1 MKVSIH
7 LMPALFLLALLGF
20 FTLAYLSPMDKVMA
34 EGGESDLR
42 AAYQAEAQAAQSQ
55 QCEDRE
61 VEADEGYGVS
71 HKETRRVCR

>member
-1 MKVSIH
+1 MKSSIH
-7 LMPALFLLALLGF
+7 LMPALFLLGLLGLF
-20 FTLAYLSPMDKVMA
+20 GFATLSSMSQVMA
-34 EGGESDLR
+34 EGGSRDFH
-42 AAYQAEAQAAQSQ
+42 AAYGAEPTQSQ

>member
-1 MKVSIH
+1 MKSSLH
-7 LMPALFLLALLGF
+7 LMPALFFLALLGF
-20 FTLAYLSPMDKVMA
+20 FTLAYFSPMDLVLA
-34 EGGESDLR
+34 EGGSRAFD
-42 AAYQAEAQAAQSQ
+42 AAYQTETAQSQ